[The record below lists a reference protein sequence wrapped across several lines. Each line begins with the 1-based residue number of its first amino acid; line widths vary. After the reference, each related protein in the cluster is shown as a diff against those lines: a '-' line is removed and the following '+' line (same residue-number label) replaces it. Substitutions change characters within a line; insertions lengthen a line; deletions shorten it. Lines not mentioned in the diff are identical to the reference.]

1 MDAVDEGLDDGVVG
15 GVGVVGQR
23 EPALPLAVVRA
34 EPGLGNWKVIIA
46 LDLLLV
52 ISMIDSIKCV
62 VTWDAK

>member
-34 EPGLGNWKVIIA
+34 EPGLKG
-46 LDLLLV
+46 
-52 ISMIDSIKCV
+52 MER
-62 VTWDAK
+62 